1 MEFLD
6 LFSLKDVFIAATGLM
21 FVSILRIYYDSFIE
35 KKKVARFGNSLGIY
49 NSLIEDSKEGL
60 LIVSDNEKVIFVNTE
75 AANILNTNIGKLN
88 STYLDSIRI
97 EGEYTNKNESLL
109 EIIHTKNYI
118 SNAYLTDNSHT
129 LPISISINKV
139 NISPQSHNY
148 WYIVVLRDM
157 TSINDLREGA
167 RGLLESV

>member
-21 FVSILRIYYDSFIE
+21 FVSIMRIYYDSYIE

-118 SNAYLTDNSHT
+118 SNAHIIDNSRT

-148 WYIVVLRDM
+148 WYIVILRDM

-167 RGLLESV
+167 QGLLESI